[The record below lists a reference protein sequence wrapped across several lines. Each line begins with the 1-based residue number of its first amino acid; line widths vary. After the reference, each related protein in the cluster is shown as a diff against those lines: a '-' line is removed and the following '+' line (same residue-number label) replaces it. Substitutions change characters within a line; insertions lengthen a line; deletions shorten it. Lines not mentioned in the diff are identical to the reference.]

1 MTQVNATPR
10 ALAGVRVVDFSRVVA
25 GPICTMILADLG
37 AEVIKIE
44 DPNGGDD
51 TRSYPPHNA
60 AGESASFLGL
70 NRNKRGIVLDLT
82 KPEAREIARGLI
94 AKADILMENFSSGV
108 MRKYG
113 LHWDEARKLNER
125 LIYCAV
131 SAYGRSGPH
140 ADRAGFDPITQA
152 ESGFMSLNGHP
163 EMPAVRT
170 AVPMIDV
177 TSGMSAAHAI
187 LAALYAR
194 ERLGKGQYVEVALFD
209 DAMQMTMMYGM
220 QYLVAG
226 KVPERFGN
234 APSLVQPNGPY
245 QAKDGPFFLVAVNDR
260 LYRKLCLDVLNRPDL
275 LEDPRF
281 ASNTIRGAN
290 RVELDAVLNAAF
302 ATAPRATW
310 IARMRAAGVPAG
322 EIRTV
327 AEAFASQ
334 EAKDRGIVIS
344 APHTTAGAVPQVRSP
359 LNLSLTPVRAPAG
372 PPVLGEHTA
381 EVLGAELG
389 YDAARIAA
397 LQSAGVFGKVKVAG

>member
-1 MTQVNATPR
+1 MSEANAAPR

-51 TRSYPPHNA
+51 TRSYPPKNA
-60 AGESASFLGL
+60 AGESAAFLGL

-82 KPEAREIARGLI
+82 KPEARTIARALI

-108 MRKYG
+108 MRKYD
-113 LHWDEARKLNER
+113 LHWDAVRQLNNR

-170 AVPMIDV
+170 GVPMIDV
-177 TSGMSAAHAI
+177 TSGMSAAHAV
-187 LAALYAR
+187 LGALYAR

-209 DAMQMTMMYGM
+209 DAMAMTLMYGM
-220 QYLVAG
+220 NYLVSG
-226 KVPERFGN
+226 EVPERFGN
-234 APSLVQPNGPY
+234 ATSLVQPNGPY
-245 QAKDGPFFLVAVNDR
+245 QAADGPFFLVAVNDR
-260 LYRKLCLDVLNRPDL
+260 LYRKLCIDVLGRPDL
-275 LEDPRF
+275 LDDPRF

-290 RVELDAVLNAAF
+290 RVALDQVLTAEF
-302 ATAPRATW
+302 AKAPRAEW
-310 IARMRAAGVPAG
+310 IARMRQAGVPAG

-327 AEAFASQ
+327 GEAFNSR
-334 EAKDRGIVIS
+334 EAKDRGIRIE
-344 APHTTAGAVPQVRSP
+344 APHTTAGTVPQVRSP
-359 LNLSLTPVRAPAG
+359 MHLSLTPVRAPVG
-372 PPVLGEHTA
+372 SPVLGEHTA
-381 EVLGAELG
+381 EVLRAELG

-397 LQSAGVFGKVKVAG
+397 LQTAGVFGKVKVTG